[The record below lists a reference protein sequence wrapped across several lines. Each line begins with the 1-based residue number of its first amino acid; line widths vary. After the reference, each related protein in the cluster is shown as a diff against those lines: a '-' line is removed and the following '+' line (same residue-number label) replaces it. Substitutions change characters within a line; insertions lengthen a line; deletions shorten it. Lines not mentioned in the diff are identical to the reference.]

1 MSNNKGE
8 YEEHV
13 EGHVSGDVENQPESN
28 VDNDQ
33 PTSEGQQSPDNQNEL
48 ADGNTNNNHSAMS
61 NDLDSNNNDSNQ
73 LNSDLDDSEST
84 SNQSD
89 MDRNSDDLNQDMDQ
103 NDKLNDSEL
112 TDDQLSSDEQMDES
126 LPDESKDLNADDLNS
141 SNQSDFDS
149 DELANDLPHHNANP
163 DEDSQQEADAAEESN
178 PDEDAQQEADAS
190 EDSNPDEDSKQEA
203 DASEDASPDDDAKQE
218 GDASEESNPD
228 EDSEQENNSNNAT
241 DVDPTQAPN
250 DTDDMDQ
257 DVNSNQNDGHAGN
270 ALQKGADAVGYGDEL
285 KAAKS
290 AKTLADSIKDAK
302 GNSQQKVKNA
312 AIEMGTSTA
321 KGFIKTTVLA
331 YGWPVILAVAGILL
345 LLFVLIGTYF
355 IAQDTEEDKPK
366 GGCSAGDQKAATE
379 SITSSKDVDKQAE
392 KIYKYL
398 MQHVDGSKPKAVAA
412 HLGNMFIESARTF
425 DPSTVQGNSKF
436 NESQAKDPSV
446 GGYALG
452 VAQWDTGRRV
462 NLLKYADKK
471 GKKWDDL
478 GLQLDFM
485 LNGDGSDSSLVK
497 KLLKDDG
504 SVEDITSK
512 FMNQWERAGA
522 KDSIS
527 ERQAAAKKY
536 YAKFGDMDTGGKD
549 SNISDSADAGSDNS
563 DACGDD
569 GGGKTDGKMGASVKP
584 NGGSGKVLEVWDGKD
599 KVPEKYK
606 KMITLPDFSEKAL
619 DKLPGNM
626 FKPNGQRGQC
636 TEFTWGYMSQLW
648 SGTQPTDGNGN
659 AIYKAYKREGAKTT
673 KNPTVGYGFSSDP
686 PLVGASLPSVGHT
699 GVVVGVLKDGK
710 YLIANYNLRG
720 EANKDH
726 YTRHLTYALV
736 DGQPKSGNQATFFS
750 GAGNKP
756 KVKTE
761 K

>member
-8 YEEHV
+8 YEEHI
-13 EGHVSGDVENQPESN
+13 EGHVSGDIENQADNNENQPESN
-28 VDNDQ
+28 VDNQQ
-33 PTSEGQQSPDNQNEL
+33 PISEDNQTPDNQNEL
-48 ADGNTNNNHSAMS
+48 SDTKTDDHHLSMN
-61 NDLDSNNNDSNQ
+61 NDLDSNNNSDQ
-73 LNSDLDDSEST
+73 LNSDLDDSELS
-84 SNQSD
+84 SNQSN

-103 NDKLNDSEL
+103 NDELNDSEL
-112 TDDQLSSDEQMDES
+112 TDDQLSSNDQMDES
-126 LPDESKDLNADDLNS
+126 LPDESKDLNANDLDT
-141 SNQSDFDS
+141 SNQSDLDS

-163 DEDSQQEADAAEESN
+163 DDDVKQEG
-178 PDEDAQQEADAS
+178 DAS

-218 GDASEESNPD
+218 NDASEESNPD
-228 EDSEQENNSNNAT
+228 EDSEQENNSNDTT
-241 DVDPTQAPN
+241 DVDPTQSPD

-257 DVNSNQNDGHAGN
+257 DVNSNQNNDHAGN

-290 AKTLADSIKDAK
+290 AKTLADSIKNAK
-302 GNSQQKVKNA
+302 GNSQQKVKDA
-312 AIEMGTSTA
+312 AVEMGASTA

-331 YGWPVILAVAGILL
+331 YGWPVILAVAGLLL
-345 LLFVLIGTYF
+345 LLFVLFGTYF
-355 IAQDTEEDKPK
+355 IAQDTEDEESK
-366 GGCSAGDQKAATE
+366 GCSAGDQKAAAE
-379 SITSSKDVDKQAE
+379 SITSSKDVDKQAG

-398 MQHVDGSKPKAVAA
+398 MQHSDGAKPKAVAA

-436 NESQAKDPSV
+436 NKSQAKDPSV
-446 GGYALG
+446 SGYG
-452 VAQWDTGRRV
+452 IGIAQWDTGRRV

-497 KLLKDDG
+497 KLLKDSG
-504 SVEDITSK
+504 SVESITSK
-512 FMNQWERAGA
+512 FMHQWERAGA
-522 KDSIS
+522 TDSIS

-563 DACGDD
+563 DACGASE
-569 GGGKTDGKMGASVKP
+569 GKTDGKMGASIKP
-584 NGGSGKVLEVWDGKD
+584 NGGSGKILKVWDGKD

-619 DKLPGNM
+619 DKLPGNL
-626 FKPNGQRGQC
+626 FKANGQRGQC

-648 SGTQPTDGNGN
+648 SGTQPTDGNGYE
-659 AIYKAYKREGAKTT
+659 IYKAYKREGAKTT
-673 KNPTVGYGFSSDP
+673 KSPTVGYGFSADP
-686 PLVGASLPSVGHT
+686 PLVGAAISGVGHT
-699 GVVVGVLKDGK
+699 GVVVGVLDNGK

-756 KVKTE
+756 KIKIE